1 MEASSAHPGR
11 SCEVCG
17 LAVGTYEPA
26 VFISASRVVHGS
38 RAADPSVVR
47 QPGLI
52 TFHRDCYTA
61 HACDAQPHAA

>member
-1 MEASSAHPGR
+1 M
-11 SCEVCG
+11 
-17 LAVGTYEPA
+17 
-26 VFISASRVVHGS
+26 FISASRVVHGS